1 MNIILLTYSFVY
13 VIWEF
18 FYITFTIMKFGSI
31 IAVVFLVL
39 RLILRKWLFSKKV
52 LRMVIIRTFAD
63 TDPVLP
69 CDHIFH
75 DLLIIILAPEEEG
88 GQYCNHVCLFVCL
101 SVNIVRKLYLR
112 WGSVLPKHDPNLE
125 RDFKLF

>member
-1 MNIILLTYSFVY
+1 
-13 VIWEF
+13 
-18 FYITFTIMKFGSI
+18 
-31 IAVVFLVL
+31 
-39 RLILRKWLFSKKV
+39 
-52 LRMVIIRTFAD
+52 MVIIRTFAD
-63 TDPVLP
+63 TDPVLT

-75 DLLIIILAPEEEG
+75 DLLIVILAPEEEG

-125 RDFKLF
+125 RDFRFFKGFFDNICSITLKLLKPIGV